1 MTSLQ
6 ATHKKLSKQ
15 LSSSVIYGHTWHGY
29 TRVTCK
35 WWDNLFLG
43 RLKEKVIYFTNFI
56 CSMPF
61 LYLWMV
67 NITDV
72 CTANTWDHMISN
84 GKQRKFVNKSMK
96 TSDHRFTITLISI
109 WWPAMNEHTYANN
122 FFHFSRIMRAFTICR
137 RMSVLPSARSLP
149 SLQRSPYNILLASSP
164 LQHFIWLH
172 STIHLEKEPWM
183 SISILFLISLT
194 CYKWG
199 VEYSDGWRE
208 WMPGAVHI
216 GMMLL

>member
-15 LSSSVIYGHTWHGY
+15 LSSSVIYGHTWHWY

-67 NITDV
+67 
-72 CTANTWDHMISN
+72 
-84 GKQRKFVNKSMK
+84 
-96 TSDHRFTITLISI
+96 
-109 WWPAMNEHTYANN
+109 
-122 FFHFSRIMRAFTICR
+122 
-137 RMSVLPSARSLP
+137 
-149 SLQRSPYNILLASSP
+149 
-164 LQHFIWLH
+164 
-172 STIHLEKEPWM
+172 
-183 SISILFLISLT
+183 
-194 CYKWG
+194 
-199 VEYSDGWRE
+199 
-208 WMPGAVHI
+208 
-216 GMMLL
+216 